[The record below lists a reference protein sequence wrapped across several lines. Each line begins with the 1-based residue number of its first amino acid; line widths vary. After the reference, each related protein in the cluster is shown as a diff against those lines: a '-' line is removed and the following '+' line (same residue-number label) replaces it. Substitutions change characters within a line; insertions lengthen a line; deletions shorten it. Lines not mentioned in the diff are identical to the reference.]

1 MVAAPAAV
9 FAILYAGGFL
19 AQLFGNYAAWKQG
32 GDIPGDGT
40 SPAMASPDFFT
51 CLASV
56 FRPPYGV
63 YGVLICIG
71 LLAILL
77 LMVMRMGYSDTGEY
91 DSDRNFIYSAK
102 GTYGTS
108 GWMSRKEM
116 AGVLDLVPDLRKHKG
131 VVLGMLDNKAVCI
144 PENPHINGNL
154 AVYGSSGSMK
164 TRSFCVNRILQA
176 AVRGESLII
185 SDPKSELYEKSSEY
199 LRDQGYCV
207 KVFNLVNPE
216 NSDSW
221 NCLSEVEGQ
230 ELMAQLFVDV
240 IIKNTINNGKG
251 DHFWD
256 SCEMNLLKALVL
268 YVDQSY
274 AEQNRNIGEVYR
286 LLTLSGE
293 SDLDSL
299 FENLPPTH
307 PAKAPYSLYKQA
319 SDTVRSGVI
328 IGLGSR
334 LQVFQSELIK
344 KITTRDE
351 IDLELPGQERCA
363 YFLVTSDQ
371 DSTFDFLASLFL
383 SFCFIKLVRY
393 ADKNCEGG
401 KLPVPVHVLGEELTA
416 CGTIPDLSRRLS
428 VIRSR
433 NISMSCVFQNLAGL
447 QNRYPLNLWQEILG
461 NCDAQL
467 FLGCTDELTAEFI
480 SSRTGLASVSV
491 SSKSKQLGTWRISNY
506 TPEYRETS
514 GVGKRPV
521 LTPDEVLRLPIK
533 QALVIIRGQKVLKV
547 DKMDY
552 SKHPEASKLRSCKAS
567 AHIPE
572 WRRLEQ
578 EQSKPSAAQPKP
590 QAPAPK
596 KPVKKKP
603 KAAST
608 STGTKQT
615 AAVPTAE
622 APNGI
627 ITTDKDS
634 ILS

>member
-1 MVAAPAAV
+1 
-9 FAILYAGGFL
+9 
-19 AQLFGNYAAWKQG
+19 
-32 GDIPGDGT
+32 
-40 SPAMASPDFFT
+40 MASPDFFT

-56 FRPPYGV
+56 FHPPYGV

-91 DSDRNFIYSAK
+91 DTDRNFIYSAK

-164 TRSFCVNRILQA
+164 TRSFCMNRILQA

-351 IDLELPGQERCA
+351 IDLALPGQERCA

-506 TPEYRETS
+506 TPEFRETS

-578 EQSKPSAAQPKP
+578 EQPKPSAAQPKP
-590 QAPAPK
+590 QTPAPK

>member
-1 MVAAPAAV
+1 
-9 FAILYAGGFL
+9 
-19 AQLFGNYAAWKQG
+19 
-32 GDIPGDGT
+32 
-40 SPAMASPDFFT
+40 MASPDFFT

-91 DSDRNFIYSAK
+91 DTDRNFIYSAK

-185 SDPKSELYEKSSEY
+185 SDSKSELYEKSSEY

-351 IDLELPGQERCA
+351 IDLDLPGQERCA

>member
-1 MVAAPAAV
+1 
-9 FAILYAGGFL
+9 
-19 AQLFGNYAAWKQG
+19 
-32 GDIPGDGT
+32 
-40 SPAMASPDFFT
+40 MASPDFFT

-71 LLAILL
+71 LLAVLL

-91 DSDRNFIYSAK
+91 DTDRNFIYSAK

-164 TRSFCVNRILQA
+164 TRSFCMNRILQA

-351 IDLELPGQERCA
+351 IDLDLPGQERCA

-433 NISMSCVFQNLAGL
+433 NISMGCVFQNLAGL

-552 SKHPEASKLRSCKAS
+552 SKHPEASKLRSCTAS

-578 EQSKPSAAQPKP
+578 EQPKPSAAQPKP

>member
-1 MVAAPAAV
+1 
-9 FAILYAGGFL
+9 
-19 AQLFGNYAAWKQG
+19 
-32 GDIPGDGT
+32 
-40 SPAMASPDFFT
+40 MASPDFFT

-71 LLAILL
+71 LLAVLL

-91 DSDRNFIYSAK
+91 DTDRNFIYSAK

-164 TRSFCVNRILQA
+164 TRSFCMNRILQA

-351 IDLELPGQERCA
+351 IDLDLPGQERCA

-578 EQSKPSAAQPKP
+578 EQPKPSAAQPKP
-590 QAPAPK
+590 AGPRA
-596 KPVKKKP
+596 
-603 KAAST
+603 
-608 STGTKQT
+608 
-615 AAVPTAE
+615 
-622 APNGI
+622 
-627 ITTDKDS
+627 
-634 ILS
+634 

>member
-1 MVAAPAAV
+1 
-9 FAILYAGGFL
+9 
-19 AQLFGNYAAWKQG
+19 
-32 GDIPGDGT
+32 
-40 SPAMASPDFFT
+40 MASPDFFT
-51 CLASV
+51 CLTSV
-56 FRPPYGV
+56 LHPLYGV
-63 YGVLICIG
+63 YGALICIG

-91 DSDRNFIYSAK
+91 DADRNFIYSAK

-131 VVLGMLDNKAVCI
+131 VVLGMLDGKAVCI
-144 PENPHINGNL
+144 PEEPRINGNL

-164 TRSFCVNRILQA
+164 TRSFCMNRILQA
-176 AVRGESLII
+176 VVRGESLII

-207 KVFNLVNPE
+207 KIFNLVSPE

-230 ELMAQLFVDV
+230 ELLAQIFVDV
-240 IIKNTINNGKG
+240 IIKNTTNNGKG

-299 FENLPPTH
+299 FENLPPAH

-371 DSTFDFLASLFL
+371 DSTFNFLASLFL

-401 KLPVPVHVLGEELTA
+401 KLPVPVHILGEELTA

-521 LTPDEVLRLPIK
+521 LTPDEVLRLPIT

-567 AHIPE
+567 AHIPDCQ
-572 WRRLEQ
+572 RAAQ
-578 EQSKPSAAQPKP
+578 ETPPPSATSSTS
-590 QAPAPK
+590 QAPTPK

-603 KAAST
+603 KAAAT
-608 STGTKQT
+608 SSGAKK
-615 AAVPTAE
+615 AAA
-622 APNGI
+622 APVGDTPDGI

>member
-1 MVAAPAAV
+1 
-9 FAILYAGGFL
+9 
-19 AQLFGNYAAWKQG
+19 
-32 GDIPGDGT
+32 
-40 SPAMASPDFFT
+40 MASPDFFT

-56 FRPPYGV
+56 FHPPYGV

-91 DSDRNFIYSAK
+91 DTDRNFIYSSK

-578 EQSKPSAAQPKP
+578 EQPKPSAAQPKP

>member
-1 MVAAPAAV
+1 
-9 FAILYAGGFL
+9 
-19 AQLFGNYAAWKQG
+19 
-32 GDIPGDGT
+32 
-40 SPAMASPDFFT
+40 MASPDFFT

-56 FRPPYGV
+56 FHPPYGV

-91 DSDRNFIYSAK
+91 DTDRNFIYSAK

-164 TRSFCVNRILQA
+164 TRSFCMNRILQA

-578 EQSKPSAAQPKP
+578 EQPKPSAAQPKP

-615 AAVPTAE
+615 AAVPAAE